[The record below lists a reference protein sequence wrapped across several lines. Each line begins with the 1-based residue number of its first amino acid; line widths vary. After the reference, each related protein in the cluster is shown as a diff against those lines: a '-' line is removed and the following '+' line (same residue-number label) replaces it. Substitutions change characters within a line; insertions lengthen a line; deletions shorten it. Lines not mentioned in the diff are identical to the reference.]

1 MMACFIN
8 SFRAVPEQQ
17 AGTLWTAR
25 SWLRRRQC
33 SQVSVSRVEGDVLS
47 QGPCAYRHFAKTMT
61 GRSLVLSI
69 LGFSALF
76 VMQGC
81 VSENREAQIRAAH
94 AASCCFEECGPFIH

>member
-1 MMACFIN
+1 MMACFVN

-33 SQVSVSRVEGDVLS
+33 SQVSVSRVEGGVLS
-47 QGPCAYRHFAKTMT
+47 QAACAYRRFAKTMT
-61 GRSLVLSI
+61 VRSRVLSV
-69 LGFSALF
+69 LGFSGLF

-81 VSENREAQIRAAH
+81 GSENR
-94 AASCCFEECGPFIH
+94 

>member
-47 QGPCAYRHFAKTMT
+47 QAACAYRRFAKTMT
-61 GRSLVLSI
+61 VRSFIFCV

-76 VMQGC
+76 GMQGC
-81 VSENREAQIRAAH
+81 GSENR
-94 AASCCFEECGPFIH
+94 

>member
-33 SQVSVSRVEGDVLS
+33 SQVSVSLVEGDVLS
-47 QGPCAYRHFAKTMT
+47 QGTCAYPRFAKTMSV
-61 GRSLVLSI
+61 RSLVPFV
-69 LGFSALF
+69 LGFFGLF
-76 VMQGC
+76 GMQGC
-81 VSENREAQIRAAH
+81 GSENR
-94 AASCCFEECGPFIH
+94 